1 MSGRRAGA
9 GIPECGRV
17 VGPRGRALRELG
29 VGPRGETEAGG
40 GGAQPSVW
48 AAAGSAREA
57 GRLGAASA
65 LFLHPPFPLA
75 GSGLPGSQRG
85 RGLSGDAWVP
95 GRARSLSLP
104 SSPPPCPP
112 PPGRQLQR
120 SRDGREEG
128 APGDPEKGPSEP
140 LGRQPRVQE
149 EVALRSLVATEML
162 LPSLAPRGWLSLS
175 LLWGLLRVAPQ
186 ELPPLPPF
194 PSPEWDLL
202 SPRVALSR
210 GAPSGPP
217 LLFVLEASPAAAP
230 ANRSRREAGVGAGAG
245 RRGELAVCD
254 AVSGWVTDRRTAVDL
269 RGREVEVLGEVPAA
283 GGGPLRQYFFE
294 TRCKAAGGPEGGAG
308 CRGVDR
314 RHWVSE
320 CKAKQ
325 SYVRA
330 LTADGQGR
338 VGWRWIRID
347 TACVC
352 TLLSRATAGGRA

>member
-1 MSGRRAGA
+1 MGGVSLAPAPCPGSGPRRADPG
-9 GIPECGRV
+9 
-17 VGPRGRALRELG
+17 
-29 VGPRGETEAGG
+29 
-40 GGAQPSVW
+40 
-48 AAAGSAREA
+48 AREQRPPEPRAQA
-57 GRLGAASA
+57 GV
-65 LFLHPPFPLA
+65 PT
-75 GSGLPGSQRG
+75 GSGLPGSQKG
-85 RGLSGDAWVP
+85 RGLGPDARVLR
-95 GRARSLSLP
+95 GALEVARTLSPP
-104 SSPPPCPP
+104 SSPTPCPP
-112 PPGRQLQR
+112 PPGRQLQVVLPPSL
-120 SRDGREEG
+120 SRNGREEG
-128 APGDPEKGPSEP
+128 APGDPDEGPSEP
-140 LGRQPRVQE
+140 PSPQPRVQE

-162 LPSLAPRGWLSLS
+162 LPSLTPHGWLCLS
-175 LLWGLLRVAPQ
+175 LLWGLFCVAPQ

-194 PSPEWDLL
+194 PGPEWDLL

-217 LLFVLEASPAAAP
+217 LLFVLEASLAAAP

>member
-1 MSGRRAGA
+1 MATPPGGRTPCRAR
-9 GIPECGRV
+9 PLSRS
-17 VGPRGRALRELG
+17 GPRGARSPGAREQRPPEPRAQ
-29 VGPRGETEAGG
+29 A
-40 GGAQPSVW
+40 GAQAVPAMLPRLVW
-48 AAAGSAREA
+48 PF
-57 GRLGAASA
+57 
-65 LFLHPPFPLA
+65 LF
-75 GSGLPGSQRG
+75 
-85 RGLSGDAWVP
+85 
-95 GRARSLSLP
+95 
-104 SSPPPCPP
+104 
-112 PPGRQLQR
+112 
-120 SRDGREEG
+120 
-128 APGDPEKGPSEP
+128 
-140 LGRQPRVQE
+140 
-149 EVALRSLVATEML
+149 
-162 LPSLAPRGWLSLS
+162 
-175 LLWGLLRVAPQ
+175 LLWGLPLRAALREP
-186 ELPPLPPF
+186 LPVPPF
-194 PSPEWDLL
+194 PGPEWDLL

-217 LLFVLEASPAAAP
+217 LLFLLEAAPASAVA
-230 ANRSRREAGVGAGAG
+230 ANRSRSRREAG

-254 AVSGWVTDRRTAVDL
+254 AVSSWVTDRRTAVDL

-294 TRCKAAGGPEGGAG
+294 TRCKAAAGSEGPEGGPG

-352 TLLSRATAGGRA
+352 TLLSRAAAGGRA

>member
-1 MSGRRAGA
+1 
-9 GIPECGRV
+9 
-17 VGPRGRALRELG
+17 
-29 VGPRGETEAGG
+29 
-40 GGAQPSVW
+40 
-48 AAAGSAREA
+48 
-57 GRLGAASA
+57 
-65 LFLHPPFPLA
+65 
-75 GSGLPGSQRG
+75 
-85 RGLSGDAWVP
+85 
-95 GRARSLSLP
+95 
-104 SSPPPCPP
+104 
-112 PPGRQLQR
+112 
-120 SRDGREEG
+120 
-128 APGDPEKGPSEP
+128 
-140 LGRQPRVQE
+140 
-149 EVALRSLVATEML
+149 ML
-162 LPSLAPRGWLSLS
+162 LPSRAPQGWLSLS

-194 PSPEWDLL
+194 PGPEWDLL

-217 LLFVLEASPAAAP
+217 LLFVLEASLAAAP

-294 TRCKAAGGPEGGAG
+294 TRCKAAGGPEGGGG

>member
-1 MSGRRAGA
+1 MGGVSLVPAPLSRS
-9 GIPECGRV
+9 
-17 VGPRGRALRELG
+17 GPRG
-29 VGPRGETEAGG
+29 
-40 GGAQPSVW
+40 
-48 AAAGSAREA
+48 ARSPA
-57 GRLGAASA
+57 
-65 LFLHPPFPLA
+65 
-75 GSGLPGSQRG
+75 PGSSGSQSPEPR
-85 RGLSGDAWVP
+85 RVSQVVAPLSVSW
-95 GRARSLSLP
+95 
-104 SSPPPCPP
+104 
-112 PPGRQLQR
+112 
-120 SRDGREEG
+120 DGWEEG
-128 APGDPEKGPSEP
+128 ALGDPGKGPSEP
-140 LGRQPRVQE
+140 RSSQPRAQE
-149 EVALRSLVATEML
+149 KVALRSVVATEML
-162 LPSLAPRGWLSLS
+162 LPSSPLHIWLFLF
-175 LLWGLLRVAPQ
+175 LLWVLSGVVPQ
-186 ELPPLPPF
+186 EPPPLPPF
-194 PSPEWDLL
+194 PGPEWDLL

-217 LLFVLEASPAAAP
+217 LLFLLEASLAAAP
-230 ANRSRREAGVGAGAG
+230 ANRSRREAGAAAEAG

-294 TRCKAAGGPEGGAG
+294 TRCKAAGGPGGGAG

>member
-1 MSGRRAGA
+1 MVSSLLIVPASPLDNVLPGPDHQTPAMCPPPVPERAA
-9 GIPECGRV
+9 
-17 VGPRGRALRELG
+17 PRAEPG
-29 VGPRGETEAGG
+29 
-40 GGAQPSVW
+40 
-48 AAAGSAREA
+48 AREQRPSEPQA
-57 GRLGAASA
+57 QAGVPTGLGRLGPQGAGAEFGAWDSRGGLEIA
-65 LFLHPPFPLA
+65 PTLFLPPFPT
-75 GSGLPGSQRG
+75 
-85 RGLSGDAWVP
+85 
-95 GRARSLSLP
+95 P
-104 SSPPPCPP
+104 SPP
-112 PPGRQLQR
+112 PPGRQLQVV
-120 SRDGREEG
+120 SPLSDSWDGREEG
-128 APGDPEKGPSEP
+128 APGDPDKGPSEP
-140 LGRQPRVQE
+140 RAQE
-149 EVALRSLVATEML
+149 EVALRSLVATEMV
-162 LPSLAPRGWLSLS
+162 LPSSPIRIWLFLFVFWFPPGVTPHES
-175 LLWGLLRVAPQ
+175 
-186 ELPPLPPF
+186 PPLPPF
-194 PSPEWDLL
+194 PGPEWDLL

-217 LLFVLEASPAAAP
+217 LLFLLEASLAAAP
-230 ANRSRREAGVGAGAG
+230 ANRSRREAGAGAEAG

-294 TRCKAAGGPEGGAG
+294 TRCKEAGGPGGGTG

-352 TLLSRATAGGRA
+352 TLLSRAAAGGRA